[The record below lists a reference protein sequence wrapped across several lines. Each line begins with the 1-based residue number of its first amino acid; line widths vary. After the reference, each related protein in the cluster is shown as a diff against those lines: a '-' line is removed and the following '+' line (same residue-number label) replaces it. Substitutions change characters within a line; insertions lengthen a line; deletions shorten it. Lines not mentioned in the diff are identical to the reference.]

1 MPAGWTKHSLV
12 SNDVRPVVTV
22 NLKEE
27 KAWLG
32 WAFLIEISFGI
43 KLDGDGYF
51 LHPSKLFELPL

>member
-1 MPAGWTKHSLV
+1 
-12 SNDVRPVVTV
+12 V

-27 KAWLG
+27 QAWLG
-32 WAFLIEISFGI
+32 WAFLIEIPFGI